1 MSKKNLSI
9 SGDTTGPFECV
20 GWKSDRTGIF
30 VSDKEG
36 ERRFVEL
43 IRPTIRGIDCYKQP
57 FDLSHLTSIEAIR
70 LVPPPWRS
78 SKTEAD
84 ALANWTKNIGWGKI
98 KTFEDAQADYS
109 EYANNMGCKT
119 VQFPELWEMIYGEC
133 LSPDKNVVEALKPIV
148 SDHYKKQGAE
158 CRHRLLQL
166 KETTKK
172 EIQTLG
178 KDKAHDYNW
187 SERKTRRRDIS
198 DLYSRFLDDPNG
210 RNEKEWRIPVETYIN
225 NNFSGL
231 VERYL
236 IDSWA
241 NRNGWSLKDIADYRQ
256 RFRNSLQTTEIPLLY
271 RPVTLETL
279 EASVRYITKFQNGA
293 TYYLETVFIREL
305 ADKGE
310 IDEFN
315 LLTSK
320 ERIPANRI
328 KIEFATEIENLQR
341 QLCDCN
347 SIITQFIRPNL
358 KDPEVT
364 EEKLILYNKDI
375 PRQVIDYVFE
385 LTYLNKPPSITKLQ
399 EYIESIKH
407 KARPK
412 IKHCSR
418 STVSIWL
425 RKIKISLVKL
435 GYISAEVGDAFQ
447 HKIRA
452 PHNDAIGNEK
462 PQKGYGSSGKDY
474 DP

>member
-1 MSKKNLSI
+1 MSKKSLSI

-57 FDLSHLTSIEAIR
+57 FDLSHPTSIEAIR

-187 SERKTRRRDIS
+187 SERKAKRKNIS
-198 DLYSRFLDDPNG
+198 DLYSRFLDDPNK
-210 RNEKEWRIPVETYIN
+210 RNQREWKILVHFET
-225 NNFSGL
+225 
-231 VERYL
+231 
-236 IDSWA
+236 
-241 NRNGWSLKDIADYRQ
+241 
-256 RFRNSLQTTEIPLLY
+256 
-271 RPVTLETL
+271 
-279 EASVRYITKFQNGA
+279 EASAITPGQSAVFYDGNRVLGGGFIAFQNGA
-293 TYYLETVFIREL
+293 NAAFVSAVRQASIPISVILGAVLLHETSMLRRLKSASLIAVTAL
-305 ADKGE
+305 SASSVVPM
-310 IDEFN
+310 
-315 LLTSK
+315 L
-320 ERIPANRI
+320 PAGI
-328 KIEFATEIENLQR
+328 LKATFAPGML
-341 QLCDCN
+341 
-347 SIITQFIRPNL
+347 
-358 KDPEVT
+358 
-364 EEKLILYNKDI
+364 
-375 PRQVIDYVFE
+375 
-385 LTYLNKPPSITKLQ
+385 PS
-399 EYIESIKH
+399 SIKGT
-407 KARPK
+407 P
-412 IKHCSR
+412 
-418 STVSIWL
+418 
-425 RKIKISLVKL
+425 
-435 GYISAEVGDAFQ
+435 
-447 HKIRA
+447 
-452 PHNDAIGNEK
+452 P
-462 PQKGYGSSGKDY
+462 
-474 DP
+474 